1 METEQRQKLRQIR
14 RLLISINVM
23 TAFIMLLATVSNIF
37 ASSSG
42 TSTGHLYYGNYT
54 LPETEIPF
62 NFTIPLWVLA
72 ISRVGLVGGF
82 IGATI
87 YLGKHTRKAS
97 DILRTVV
104 CFLVLFMVTIILWFV
119 ISAIMEA

>member
-1 METEQRQKLRQIR
+1 M
-14 RLLISINVM
+14 V
-23 TAFIMLLATVSNIF
+23 LATLSSIF
-37 ASSSG
+37 AG
-42 TSTGHLYYGNYT
+42 NIGMSTGHLYYGNYT
-54 LPETEIPF
+54 LPPETEIPF

-87 YLGKHTRKAS
+87 YLGKHTRKAA

-104 CFLVLFMVTIILWFV
+104 WFLVLFMVTIILWCV